1 MNSLLNFS
9 RTSATEFTEIDI
21 HQVIT
26 ETISLLEHQFKT
38 ARIRVER
45 ELKADCPMTYGNAGK
60 LQQVFLNLFV
70 NARDAMPAGGELRI
84 LTDTGDSKIEILVQ
98 DTGIGI
104 SRENVKK
111 IYDPFFTT
119 KAAGKGT
126 GLGPF
131 RQLRNYSG
139 AWRKYFGRQQARRR
153 NVVQIRTPLGQEASE
168 CLNGRETFSSSMMR
182 RKFEK
187 ASSFL
192 LTSEGLSTDT
202 ATTGEEGLKKI
213 EDNLYDAVLLDLM
226 LPGKSGME
234 VQKDIKR
241 IDPTLPV
248 VIITAI
254 AALET
259 AITAIKEGSFDYV
272 TKPWNNEKLV
282 VIVRNAIKQRQL
294 MSENLQ
300 LRRALKERFGY
311 SNIIGKSEKLLKV
324 LDLVTQV
331 AASRSTIL
339 IQGESGTGKEL
350 IAKAIHL
357 KSPRADR
364 TFVPVNSG
372 SMPVDLLE
380 STLFGHLRGAFTSAI
395 ASKKGLFEVADQ
407 GTIFFD
413 EIGTISM
420 ETQAKLLRVIQEKEF
435 MRLGATDTIKVDAR
449 IIAATNVD
457 LKKLVD
463 EGRFRE
469 DLYYRLNVINIQL
482 PPLRERKE
490 DIPALVEFFTRK
502 YCEENAKPPYRFSSE
517 ALKVLMDY
525 YWPGNVRELENVV
538 ERAVVLSQDEIIGRD
553 LLPESVISPSSR
565 FATLSSFPLAKNTSL
580 FEVIDSFE
588 RRVII
593 EMLEQTGW
601 SQTDAAD
608 NFKIPLSTLNQK
620 IKRHG
625 IEIKKKRERPT
636 VVPTSR

>member
-1 MNSLLNFS
+1 MSKRKGSVLIIDDEEEIRESIELLLN
-9 RTSATEFTEIDI
+9 
-21 HQVIT
+21 
-26 ETISLLEHQFKT
+26 
-38 ARIRVER
+38 
-45 ELKADCPMTYGNAGK
+45 
-60 LQQVFLNLFV
+60 
-70 NARDAMPAGGELRI
+70 
-84 LTDTGDSKIEILVQ
+84 
-98 DTGIGI
+98 
-104 SRENVKK
+104 
-111 IYDPFFTT
+111 
-119 KAAGKGT
+119 
-126 GLGPF
+126 
-131 RQLRNYSG
+131 
-139 AWRKYFGRQQARRR
+139 
-153 NVVQIRTPLGQEASE
+153 
-168 CLNGRETFSSSMMR
+168 
-182 RKFEK
+182 
-187 ASSFL
+187 
-192 LTSEGLSTDT
+192 SEGLTTDT
-202 ATTGEEGLKKI
+202 AASGEEGLKKI
-213 EDNLYDAVLLDLM
+213 EENHYDLVLLDLM
-226 LPGKSGME
+226 LPGKSGMD

-254 AALET
+254 GAVET
-259 AITAIKEGSFDYV
+259 AVTAIKEGSFDYV

-282 VIVRNAIKQRQL
+282 VIVSNAIKQRLL
-294 MSENLQ
+294 MSENMQ

-311 SNIIGKSEKLLKV
+311 NNIIGKSEKVLRV

-357 KSPRADR
+357 KSPRADK

-380 STLFGHLRGAFTSAI
+380 STLFGHVRGAFTSAV
-395 ASKKGLFEVADQ
+395 AAKKGLFEVADQ

-413 EIGTISM
+413 EIGTISL

-435 MRLGATDTIKVDAR
+435 MRLGGIDTIKVDAR

-457 LKKLVD
+457 LRKLVD

-469 DLYYRLNVINIQL
+469 DLYYRLNVINIQI

-490 DIPALVEFFTRK
+490 DIPSLVDFFTKK
-502 YCEENAKPPYRFSSE
+502 YCEENQKPPYRFSAE

-525 YWPGNVRELENVV
+525 HWPGNVRELENVV

-553 LLPESVISPSSR
+553 LLPEAIVSPSSR
-565 FATLSSFPLAKNTSL
+565 FATLSSFPLSKDVSL
-580 FEVIDSFE
+580 FDIIDAFE
-588 RRVII
+588 RRVIV

-601 SQTDAAD
+601 SQTEAAD

-625 IEIKKKRERPT
+625 IEIKKKRERP
-636 VVPTSR
+636 VPTVK